1 MSNDCPEILSAF
13 VDGETV
19 DPRELAEALQLPG
32 ALDSLRQF
40 VGLRAEA
47 QEMQDRPGADFYAA
61 MERVIPSTR
70 EHEPWWRRVIPIPM
84 PALAA
89 AAVAAMALV
98 AWIGLTDPS
107 TVDLVAGPP
116 KPDRI
121 VHFEPGVDWKFQD
134 SEPQA
139 RNRSIDHEKLD
150 DSNDF
155 DRNGSFALALAGGER
170 LAVRRAA
177 IREHDPAL
185 RERRRRHGDEG

>member
-40 VGLRAEA
+40 VGLRAA
-47 QEMQDRPGADFYAA
+47 TQEMQDRPGADFYAA

-89 AAVAAMALV
+89 AAVAAIALV
-98 AWIGLTDPS
+98 GWIGLTDPS
-107 TVDLVAGPP
+107 TADLVAGPP

-121 VHFEPGVDWKFQD
+121 VHFEDWKFQD

-139 RNRSIDHEKLD
+139 RNRSIDHENLD
-150 DSNDF
+150 DSNDLH
-155 DRNGSFALALAGGER
+155 RNRSIALALAGGER

-177 IREHDPAL
+177 VHD
-185 RERRRRHGDEG
+185 G